1 MANVD
6 LTSWP
11 VSRCRW
17 MSEREHGVARFRKG
31 SVDDASAVL
40 ALFDANVAWMVE
52 RGRSEQWGS
61 EPWSENPKYTGFV
74 RDLLSEGE
82 VTIAEIDGEVV
93 GASVVTDHPMPYV
106 PAIEEPERYL
116 KLLIASP
123 AHRGEKIGHR
133 LIELARERTVAEGIG
148 LLRVDCWS
156 GGDRR
161 LVAYYE
167 REGFTP
173 LQEIE
178 VRPGT
183 SVQVFEWRPDS

>member
-1 MANVD
+1 M
-6 LTSWP
+6 
-11 VSRCRW
+11 
-17 MSEREHGVARFRKG
+17 HFRAG
-31 SVDDASAVL
+31 SSHDTEAVL
-40 ALFDANVAWMVE
+40 ALFDANIAWLVE

-61 EPWSENPKYTGFV
+61 EPWSDNPARADFV
-74 RDLLSEGE
+74 RDLLSSGI
-82 VTIAEIDGEVV
+82 VTIAEHDGEVV

-123 AHRGEKIGHR
+123 AHRGQKIGHR
-133 LIELARERTVAEGIG
+133 LIELARQHTVAEGID

-167 REGFTP
+167 GDGFIPTE
-173 LQEIE
+173 EIE

-183 SVQVFEWRPDS
+183 SVQVFTWRPEIA